1 MPSWCYFFII
11 AHSFKQLHSLALV
24 LQAEAEDDAKDKV
37 TAPCSVDVTICDVR
51 MTEETRDVVRPE
63 SELDGM
69 ERK

>member
-1 MPSWCYFFII
+1 MTSWCNFVII
-11 AHSFKQLHSLALV
+11 AHSFEQLYSLALV

>member
-1 MPSWCYFFII
+1 MTSWFRLFII
-11 AHSFKQLHSLALV
+11 THSFKELHSLALV